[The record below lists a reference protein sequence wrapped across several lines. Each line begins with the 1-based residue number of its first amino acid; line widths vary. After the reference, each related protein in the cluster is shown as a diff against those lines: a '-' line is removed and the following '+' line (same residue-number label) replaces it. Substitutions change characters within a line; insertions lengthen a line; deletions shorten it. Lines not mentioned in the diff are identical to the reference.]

1 MNGDRQV
8 RLRDSDKTRGRR
20 ALVQDLHSEVIY
32 ATQSG
37 DPVPRCT
44 GGPVG
49 LLEAAIDRAV
59 KQPGRPIVDNE
70 LTASGGQ
77 FHAAAGLGHDD
88 APGSELILDDSAP
101 G

>member
-1 MNGDRQV
+1 M
-8 RLRDSDKTRGRR
+8 
-20 ALVQDLHSEVIY
+20 IY

-37 DPVPRCT
+37 DPVPGCT

-70 LTASGGQ
+70 LTAPGGQ
-77 FHAAAGLGHDD
+77 LHAATGLGHDD
-88 APGSELILDDSAP
+88 ASGSELIFDNSAA

>member
-1 MNGDRQV
+1 
-8 RLRDSDKTRGRR
+8 
-20 ALVQDLHSEVIY
+20 
-32 ATQSG
+32 
-37 DPVPRCT
+37 
-44 GGPVG
+44 